1 MKKIINVLIDDSSE
15 SQNALMG
22 LSLAS
27 DLDFIP
33 TKLNI
38 NDLEQNMEVLAA
50 LHGQVINLL
59 SPQTF
64 SLYRGKLYQLLSINK
79 NIESFT
85 NQNISNASSVARW
98 SFIGDGA
105 RVSVSAKVGLMTY
118 IGPNAVVA
126 PNAKIGNFC
135 WIGEGSVIGSAA
147 VIGNNV
153 SIGDGV
159 IIGPSTKIG
168 KFNEIRSNIA
178 SNEEYGPGLIELPDF
193 YNATARLNG
202 V

>member
-1 MKKIINVLIDDSSE
+1 MKKTINVLVDDSSE

-22 LSLAS
+22 LCLS
-27 DLDFIP
+27 DDLELIP
-33 TKLNI
+33 IKLNI
-38 NDLEQNMEVLAA
+38 NDLDLNAEVLAA
-50 LHGQVINLL
+50 LQGEVINLL

-79 NIESFT
+79 NIEPFT
-85 NQNISNASSVARW
+85 NQNISNASSLARW

-118 IGPNAVVA
+118 IGPNAVIA

-135 WIGEGSVIGSAA
+135 WIGEGSVIGSAV

-153 SIGDGV
+153 TIGDGL
-159 IIGPSTKIG
+159 IIGPSTKVG
-168 KFNEIRSNIA
+168 KFNEIKSNIA
-178 SNEEYGPGLIELPDF
+178 SNEEYSPGLIELPDF
-193 YNATARLNG
+193 YNVAARFNG
-202 V
+202 L

>member
-1 MKKIINVLIDDSSE
+1 MKKIVNVLIDDSSE

-22 LSLAS
+22 LCLS
-27 DLDFIP
+27 DDLELIS
-33 TKLNI
+33 TTLNI
-38 NDLEQNMEVLAA
+38 NDLDQNAEILAG
-50 LHGQVINLL
+50 LQGGVINLL

-64 SLYRGKLYQLLSINK
+64 SLYRGKLYQMLSLNK
-79 NIESFT
+79 NIEPFT
-85 NQNISNASSVARW
+85 NQNISNPSSVARW

-105 RVSVSAKVGLMTY
+105 RVSANAKVGLMTY
-118 IGPNAVVA
+118 IGPNAVIA

-135 WIGEGSVIGSAA
+135 WIGEGSVVGSAA

-168 KFNEIRSNIA
+168 KFNEIRSHIA
-178 SNEEYGPGLIELPDF
+178 SNEEYGSGLIELPDF
-193 YNATARLNG
+193 YNAAARFNG
-202 V
+202 L

>member
-1 MKKIINVLIDDSSE
+1 MKKIVNVLVDDSAH

-22 LSLAS
+22 LCLSA
-27 DLDFIP
+27 DLELIP
-33 TKLNI
+33 IKLNI
-38 NDLEQNMEVLAA
+38 NDLDLNATA
-50 LHGQVINLL
+50 LSALRGEVINLL

-79 NIESFT
+79 DIEPFT

-118 IGPNAVVA
+118 IGPNAVIA

-135 WIGEGSVIGSAA
+135 WIGEGSVVGSAA

-178 SNEEYGPGLIELPDF
+178 SNEEYGPGFIELPDF

-202 V
+202 I

>member
-1 MKKIINVLIDDSSE
+1 MKKIVNVLVDDSSE

-22 LSLAS
+22 LCLS
-27 DLDFIP
+27 DDFELIP

-38 NDLEQNMEVLAA
+38 NDLDLNAEVLAA
-50 LHGQVINLL
+50 LEGGVINLL

-64 SLYRGKLYQLLSINK
+64 SLYRGKLYQLLSLNK
-79 NIESFT
+79 NIEPFT

-105 RVSVSAKVGLMTY
+105 IVSVSAKVGLMTY
-118 IGPNAVVA
+118 IGPNAVIA

-135 WIGEGSVIGSAA
+135 WIGEGSVVGSAA

-153 SIGDGV
+153 TIGDGV
-159 IIGPSTKIG
+159 IIGPSTRVG
-168 KFNEIRSNIA
+168 KFNEIKSNIA
-178 SNEEYGPGLIELPDF
+178 SNEECGPGLIELPDF
-193 YNATARLNG
+193 YNAAARFNG
-202 V
+202 L

>member
-1 MKKIINVLIDDSSE
+1 LVDDSSE

-22 LSLAS
+22 MCLSD
-27 DLDFIP
+27 DLDLIP
-33 TKLNI
+33 AKLNI
-38 NDLEQNMEVLAA
+38 NDLDLNADVLAA
-50 LHGQVINLL
+50 LQGEVINLL

-79 NIESFT
+79 NIEPFI
-85 NQNISNASSVARW
+85 NENISNALSVARW

-118 IGPNAVVA
+118 IGPNAVIA

-153 SIGDGV
+153 TIGDGL
-159 IIGPSTKIG
+159 IIGPSTKVG

-178 SNEEYGPGLIELPDF
+178 SNEECVPGLIELPDF
-193 YNATARLNG
+193 YNTAARFNG
-202 V
+202 L